1 MGPALPET
9 PREESPTSELYKVV
23 KQLRSLWLPVILG
36 GVNTGIQT
44 SSLSYIGLNF
54 FAQQYTSL
62 RPEDIHCEDTPELVY
77 CQAAIKDN
85 LFWSSIIGAAGSF
98 LHFTLGP
105 FLGSLSDTIGRRPVI
120 LLCSFLGY
128 PSLMA
133 LILFV
138 YRNTSLYY
146 TFALLPLAELPVLA
160 IWFAFIVDLMEDTR
174 DSSVAFGLIMA
185 AGLLA
190 TMLGTGIGAA
200 LTLKAGVLVMAIV
213 YVVILLPY
221 LVCCLPETLPST
233 KRQPL
238 SCAAAAPGLGLGI
251 LARNALFVQLST
263 LVIGSTFIGNGFQRV
278 STSFL
283 QTYVHWPKSCNNFA
297 IAIAM
302 ASSVAWA
309 GVGLSFTTR
318 IAGDV
323 GTLGLALFAGALY
336 MLCFAFVTEA
346 WHVYLLNA
354 VLLGPQAL
362 AFPATSAIKSRL
374 VAESEQGQLQ
384 GALTTG
390 KSIAESLGPL
400 IFSFL
405 FQEGT
410 AMLRVWLSSGAEL
423 AAVPVD
429 EVPDVKSL
437 KMRLCPVCGTSRFRQ
452 RLLHAGSDLP
462 DIFRIDHPMDFNL
475 VLLPFAESTQEQMDE
490 LAEAARGGRQADVEG
505 MLQRPQDPNRLGVV
519 DAVELEAPLV
529 LATLEGH
536 MEVVSLLLEAKA
548 NPNFYEDVDG
558 LRGPSLNVACS
569 GRSADIVHLLLEAG
583 ADTNHVCTIFGTPGE
598 TALGC
603 ACESGHL
610 EAIRALLDAGA
621 DKNLAHNGG
630 PPLCIA
636 TEFDHLQA
644 VRYLL
649 HCGALQDLPDEC
661 GLTSLLWASSKG
673 HMEIATLLIDFGAA
687 KNAANPID
695 ITALVCASCRGHVE
709 IVRLLLAADPGR
721 EFVGNVGELGTA
733 LIAASNQGNVQTVHL
748 LLEAQADE
756 ELLCKLVPSALFCAT
771 CWGYERTV
779 RVLLDFLADRGWACD
794 CGLALTCAV
803 DNGQT
808 EIARLLQQAQRA
820 TGRWAPLA
828 DGTAVSLMN
837 SARRGDGRMIEMLL
851 EAGASENLAD
861 HARLTILASAS
872 HTGDIE
878 IMSLL
883 LQTLGDT
890 GLAGSVS
897 PPALAFVC
905 AVHSGHFQSA
915 NILFHHVAFDKNFP
929 AEDDISFQSWWPLFC
944 RCHCFVLSW
953 LSHRGWPATL
963 SKSRRLNRAPSW
975 SWRIWRPR
983 TSACWT
989 SRKGRGC
996 CEEWDMAM
1004 HHLPSLGRISPI
1016 AFSMKSSF
1024 AGLWALLRT
1033 LSACMFVG

>member
-23 KQLRSLWLPVILG
+23 KQLRPLWLPVILG

-105 FLGSLSDTIGRRPVI
+105 FLGALSDTIGRRPVI

-200 LTLKAGVLVMAIV
+200 LSLKAGVLVMAIV

-221 LVCCLPETLPST
+221 LVCCLPETLPPT
-233 KRQPL
+233 KRHAL

-400 IFSFL
+400 VFSFL
-405 FQEGT
+405 FQ
-410 AMLRVWLSSGAEL
+410 AFSASGNA
-423 AAVPVD
+423 P
-429 EVPDVKSL
+429 
-437 KMRLCPVCGTSRFRQ
+437 G
-452 RLLHAGSDLP
+452 
-462 DIFRIDHPMDFNL
+462 
-475 VLLPFAESTQEQMDE
+475 
-490 LAEAARGGRQADVEG
+490 QADQLHSRLPILVAFVLSLPLLCVV
-505 MLQRPQDPNRLGVV
+505 MALPQKL
-519 DAVELEAPLV
+519 ASYIIQKQAAEQSAILELEN
-529 LATLEGH
+529 LEA
-536 MEVVSLLLEAKA
+536 EDVSLL
-548 NPNFYEDVDG
+548 
-558 LRGPSLNVACS
+558 
-569 GRSADIVHLLLEAG
+569 
-583 ADTNHVCTIFGTPGE
+583 
-598 TALGC
+598 
-603 ACESGHL
+603 
-610 EAIRALLDAGA
+610 
-621 DKNLAHNGG
+621 DKSQR
-630 PPLCIA
+630 
-636 TEFDHLQA
+636 E
-644 VRYLL
+644 
-649 HCGALQDLPDEC
+649 
-661 GLTSLLWASSKG
+661 
-673 HMEIATLLIDFGAA
+673 
-687 KNAANPID
+687 
-695 ITALVCASCRGHVE
+695 
-709 IVRLLLAADPGR
+709 RLL
-721 EFVGNVGELGTA
+721 
-733 LIAASNQGNVQTVHL
+733 
-748 LLEAQADE
+748 
-756 ELLCKLVPSALFCAT
+756 
-771 CWGYERTV
+771 
-779 RVLLDFLADRGWACD
+779 
-794 CGLALTCAV
+794 
-803 DNGQT
+803 
-808 EIARLLQQAQRA
+808 
-820 TGRWAPLA
+820 
-828 DGTAVSLMN
+828 
-837 SARRGDGRMIEMLL
+837 
-851 EAGASENLAD
+851 
-861 HARLTILASAS
+861 
-872 HTGDIE
+872 
-878 IMSLL
+878 
-883 LQTLGDT
+883 
-890 GLAGSVS
+890 
-897 PPALAFVC
+897 
-905 AVHSGHFQSA
+905 
-915 NILFHHVAFDKNFP
+915 
-929 AEDDISFQSWWPLFC
+929 
-944 RCHCFVLSW
+944 
-953 LSHRGWPATL
+953 
-963 SKSRRLNRAPSW
+963 
-975 SWRIWRPR
+975 
-983 TSACWT
+983 
-989 SRKGRGC
+989 
-996 CEEWDMAM
+996 
-1004 HHLPSLGRISPI
+1004 
-1016 AFSMKSSF
+1016 
-1024 AGLWALLRT
+1024 
-1033 LSACMFVG
+1033 